1 MSTKITV
8 TLGPDANQSQQL
20 LDTMT
25 RYHELCN
32 YISQLTVEQNYSR
45 PIHLKDW
52 RVDNSYDNL
61 YHQVRGMFP
70 DVNSNMITLAF
81 RKVSQSYSKTKTI
94 TEPLQFG
101 GDVDFNSYMVSF
113 LYVTPSPNNI
123 GVISISTLAGL
134 QNMRFELEDAQRK
147 YWDIA
152 LSFKKYCEYKLSN
165 YEGIFYLS
173 RNLGDSKIKTYRQ
186 KRQRYFV
193 PV

>member
-8 TLGPDANQSQQL
+8 TLGPDANQTQQL
-20 LDTMT
+20 LNTMT

-32 YISQLTVEQNYSR
+32 YISQLSVEHDYSLPTHINYW
-45 PIHLKDW
+45 K
-52 RVDNSYDNL
+52 VDNIYGIP
-61 YHQVRGMFP
+61 YHQVLGMFP
-70 DVNSNMITLAF
+70 DVSSNIITLAF

-94 TEPLQFG
+94 TKPLHFA

-113 LYVTPSPNNI
+113 LYITPLPTNI

-152 LSFKKYCEYKLSN
+152 LSFKKYCEYKLS
-165 YEGIFYLS
+165 YHEGRFCLS
-173 RNLGDSKIKTYRQ
+173 RNLGDSKIKAYRQ